1 MVAINALDSQS
12 ISTNAGSVLRMR
24 LSCALVTNVG
34 SPEVVVAAERLGYSR
49 AWLYD
54 SPALTSDVWVA
65 LALAAERTSTIGLGP
80 GVLVPNLRHP
90 MTNAAA
96 VATLTAIAPGR
107 VAIALGSG
115 FTARYTLGQ
124 RPLRWAYVEE
134 YVAALRA
141 LLRGETVEWEGAP
154 IRMMHTDGF
163 VAARPV
169 DVEVLIGAEGP
180 KGTAV
185 AERVGD
191 GVFAA
196 GVVNA
201 GAAGRS
207 YSLLQ
212 FGTVLGEG
220 EDVRSS
226 RVMAAAGHGLAV
238 VIHALYERAGAEAVR
253 ALPGGSRWI
262 DTIEAIPSAERHLVT
277 HEGHLVRLTAVDE
290 EAVSLAADLLPQFTF
305 SGTAAQ
311 LRERAAEYAAAGI
324 TELVYQPAGPDIV
337 GELARMMAAISDV
350 TEAASAPT
358 G

>member
-1 MVAINALDSQS
+1 
-12 ISTNAGSVLRMR
+12 
-24 LSCALVTNVG
+24 
-34 SPEVVVAAERLGYSR
+34 
-49 AWLYD
+49 
-54 SPALTSDVWVA
+54 
-65 LALAAERTSTIGLGP
+65 
-80 GVLVPNLRHP
+80 

-96 VATLTAIAPGR
+96 VATLSAIAPGR

-134 YVAALRA
+134 YVAAVRG

-163 VAARPV
+163 VAQRPV
-169 DVEVLIGAEGP
+169 DVEVLIGADGP
-180 KGTAV
+180 RGTAV

-196 GVVNA
+196 GVPNA
-201 GAAGRS
+201 AAAGRS

-220 EDVRSS
+220 EDVRSP

-238 VIHALYERAGAEAVR
+238 VIHAMYERAGAEAVR
-253 ALPGGSRWI
+253 ALPGGSIWI
-262 DTIEAIPSAERHLVT
+262 DAIEAIPSAERHLVT
-277 HEGHLVRLTAVDE
+277 HEGHMVRLTAVDE
-290 EAVSLAADLLPQFTF
+290 EAVSLAAHLLPQFTF

-311 LRERAAEYAAAGI
+311 LRERAAEYAAAGV
-324 TELVYQPAGPDIV
+324 TELVYQPAGPDVV
-337 GELARMMAAISDV
+337 GELAHMITAIGDV
-350 TEAASAPT
+350 TETASAPT